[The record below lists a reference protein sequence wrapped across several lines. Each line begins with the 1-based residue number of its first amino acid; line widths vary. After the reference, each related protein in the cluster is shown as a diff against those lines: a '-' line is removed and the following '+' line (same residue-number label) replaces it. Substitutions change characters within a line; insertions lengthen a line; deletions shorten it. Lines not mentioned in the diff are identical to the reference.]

1 MRRVNR
7 SPILS
12 DEPRREDVPPLSR
25 DVALDFVIEMVS
37 GMQNEMQEAG
47 ISMGD
52 FCKASNDACMG

>member
-1 MRRVNR
+1 MNR

-37 GMQNEMQEAG
+37 GMQEAG